1 MSSWVVRSAHDTV
14 TALGLA
20 SILDRYRNPVDP
32 EAPVVALPDLDGVTD
47 RIESAA
53 TAALLA
59 ADRALSI
66 IDSVDFDEELDH
78 EAFDRAVSECA
89 ERSEAVRSDTIALAT
104 VLLGVTSQW
113 PASDAVHFAEHA
125 VTNTLAELADG
136 QRLGEATP
144 ALVSRTRAELV
155 TEVGGLI
162 CRLLAEDPNRWDPS
176 FVKLV
181 VSRDRWVYV
190 KGSAAGITVGFQA
203 TDLEPDAGTTA
214 VLEHIGWPAESWEP
228 ADKPDRA
235 LGLFAA
241 IRLEDDLYVGDIA
254 AFIVGTLFDL
264 LGVADPTDLEIST
277 YLDDAGATAAPRLIA
292 RSGRDYDSRSDS

>member
-1 MSSWVVRSAHDTV
+1 M

-20 SILDRYRNPVDP
+20 TILDRYRNPVDP
-32 EAPVVALPDLDGVTD
+32 EAPVVALPDLDGVTE

-53 TAALLA
+53 TSALLA

-66 IDSVDFDEELDH
+66 VDSVDFDEELDH
-78 EAFDRAVSECA
+78 EAFERAVGECA
-89 ERSEAVRSDTIALAT
+89 ACIEAVRSDTVALAT

-125 VTNTLAELADG
+125 VTNTLAELVDG
-136 QRLGEATP
+136 QRLGAAAP

-155 TEVGGLI
+155 TEIGGLI

-176 FVKLV
+176 FVRLS
-181 VSRDRWVYV
+181 VSEDRWIYF

-203 TDLEPDAGTTA
+203 TDLESDAGTTA
-214 VLEHIGWPAESWEP
+214 VLEHVGWPAGSWEP
-228 ADKPDRA
+228 AGEPDRA

-241 IRLEDDLYVGDIA
+241 VRFEDDLYVGEIA
-254 AFIVGTLFDL
+254 GFIVETLFDL
-264 LGVADPTDLEIST
+264 LGVTDPADLGIST
-277 YLDDAGATAAPRLIA
+277 HLDDAGTTAAPRLIA
-292 RSGRDYDSRSDS
+292 RGGRDYDSPAES